1 MVVVAVAA
9 VADGLVVTSEE
20 IIDVNGAFGPGFG
33 LIVRE
38 NIGKKDDVLRIRA

>member
-1 MVVVAVAA
+1 MMVVA
-9 VADGLVVTSEE
+9 VADGLVVTSE

-38 NIGKKDDVLRIRA
+38 NIGKKDDVLRIRV